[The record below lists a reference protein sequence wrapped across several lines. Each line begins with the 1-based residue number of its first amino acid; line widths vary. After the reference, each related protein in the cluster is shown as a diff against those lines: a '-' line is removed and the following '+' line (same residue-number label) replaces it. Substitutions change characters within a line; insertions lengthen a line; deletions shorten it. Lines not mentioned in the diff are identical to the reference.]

1 MQFGELLIRQGL
13 ATSEQVAAA
22 LDRQS
27 SQGGRLGTHL
37 VAMGVLTVDQ
47 LLTLLRGQ
55 QEADAALELCERTLK
70 RTQLIFG
77 NNHPNTHRAQYNL
90 GRALLAAGRPAE
102 AAPYAEAAR
111 AGLER
116 ALGNDHAWTLESAQ
130 LLANV
135 RQIALRVKD
144 AQPILAS

>member
-13 ATSEQVAAA
+13 ATPEQVATA

-27 SQGGRLGTHL
+27 SEGGRLGTHL

-55 QEADAALELCERTLK
+55 QEADAALELCERTLQ
-70 RTQLIFG
+70 RTQLIYG
-77 NNHPNTHRAQYNL
+77 PNHPNTHRAQYNL

-102 AAPYAEAAR
+102 AAPHAEAAR
-111 AGLER
+111 VGLEK
-116 ALGNDHAWTLESAQ
+116 ALGNDHTWTLESAQ
-130 LLANV
+130 LLATAHHV
-135 RQIALRVKD
+135 VSRVK
-144 AQPILAS
+144 AASSIPAS